1 MKYDIKLNIGFQNG
15 LKFIK
20 NFVSQSQTRP
30 ILTGFTVGIK
40 EGKVTIFATDS
51 YKLIDVIIGEI
62 EDKETIYQ
70 SKSFPAEII
79 DFVVK
84 VMKKAKS
91 CVFSIDTDNDRISFS
106 ESESSPEYS
115 VTALQGNF
123 PNVENLFKGIEQK
136 VSIKKEW
143 YQEFTYKYSGW
154 ELYPTL
160 QVSIK
165 DSPEYMYFQRENFDF
180 IFKHFKGSKGE
191 IFHANSVVKSILLTF
206 DFNWKYRIIILPVRV
221 GD

>member
-1 MKYDIKLNIGFQNG
+1 MKTSIKFGYSFIED
-15 LKFIK
+15 LKFVR
-20 NFVSQSQTRP
+20 NFVSKSYTRP

-40 EGKVTIFATDS
+40 EGKVTISATDS

-84 VMKKAKS
+84 IMKKAKS
-91 CVFSIDTDNDRISFS
+91 CIFSIDTDNDRVSFS
-106 ESESSPEYS
+106 ESESAPEYS
-115 VTALQGNF
+115 VTALQGVF
-123 PNVENLFKGIEQK
+123 PNIENLFKGIEQK

-143 YQEFTYKYSGW
+143 YQEFVYKYTGW
-154 ELYPTL
+154 DLHPTL
-160 QVSIK
+160 EIDIK
-165 DSPEYMYFQRENFDF
+165 GAPELMYFQRENFDF

-206 DFNWKYRIIILPVRV
+206 DFNWKYRIVILPVRV